1 MDNTLNEFACSIT
14 LITDTVKEL
23 RQIEEQK
30 AISASEGRH
39 DKMDE
44 FLKQEQVF
52 LLKLRGLEQSRLRCM
67 EAMGWKDLTFSGILS
82 GLPKA
87 QKERL
92 LPLFTDLDRELG
104 LLLDAK
110 DSAQRIITLRLAEFQ
125 QALLKRGQ
133 SNQLFERKA

>member
-39 DKMDE
+39 DKMDG

-52 LLKLRGLEQSRLRCM
+52 LLKLRDTFRITQS
-67 EAMGWKDLTFSGILS
+67 
-82 GLPKA
+82 
-87 QKERL
+87 
-92 LPLFTDLDRELG
+92 
-104 LLLDAK
+104 AK
-110 DSAQRIITLRLAEFQ
+110 GTPASIVYRP
-125 QALLKRGQ
+125 GQ
-133 SNQLFERKA
+133 GT